1 MYFGANYLG
10 GYVSHKQ
17 KLSSFVENPDVFGG
31 VLSLICWQEL
41 GYDVQNDPTH
51 LDDQVVRDDT
61 KSLNTSGDD
70 IPQVLLWQQNPHHPR
85 NNPHRIRRKSLRLEL
100 KLNQI
105 GKGNQVT
112 INKMES
118 LRKSE
123 SPGCRRKIG

>member
-17 KLSSFVENPDVFGG
+17 KLSSFVENPYVFGG

-70 IPQVLLWQQNPHHPR
+70 IPQVLLWQQNPHYHETTLIISGE
-85 NNPHRIRRKSLRLEL
+85 NPWGSSSNWTK
-100 KLNQI
+100 
-105 GKGNQVT
+105 
-112 INKMES
+112 
-118 LRKSE
+118 
-123 SPGCRRKIG
+123 